1 MDKHLHKVIVLFRTE
16 SDRHAYSP
24 TISSFGIWSLEF
36 LFYAISTNKGWN
48 RCFDT
53 STLQIARRCD
63 CWSASETSLRSESN
77 RQLYSYIPSPLT
89 PRRPIQL
96 SNFLLLLYQKDVENH
111 PAFLLLLTLAVHPNP
126 TLDYDRMSVMSRML
140 PEDMWTSSHEI
151 AANIRALEELADM
164 IRRADSMP
172 VDDLEHTELEQARL
186 RSSTGAGYGQN
197 GPNQVLQPHT
207 TPGPAEALFDHDQET
222 SLPGPAYRVDGIE
235 YNGDD
240 DDDDRTSVASWISG
254 RVWIPSELGQN
265 DNHTYGLSA
274 GAGDSEEQRSSSQW
288 PASNTERDERLLRS
302 PSMPYSVAAE
312 YDTRSEQ
319 FTDSFEIE
327 REATHVNPDQ
337 NGRDST
343 FWPSLNMMLDER
355 PLLSLSSSSSSSSS
369 SVPCSDTVDSC
380 SEQFMNPEEQ
390 SQWRTPSRAREYNH
404 GDQPA
409 VPPWVFT
416 NAISG
421 GYRLPPLFMPFTDTV
436 HDSEEFDFDVISDAA
451 SVCSIGGGVW
461 MGD

>member
-16 SDRHAYSP
+16 SDRHGY
-24 TISSFGIWSLEF
+24 
-36 LFYAISTNKGWN
+36 
-48 RCFDT
+48 RVCFDT

-89 PRRPIQL
+89 PRQPIQVFD
-96 SNFLLLLYQKDVENH
+96 FLLLLYQDVQNH
-111 PAFLLLLTLAVHPNP
+111 PALLLLLTLAAHPNL
-126 TLDYDRMSVMSRML
+126 TLDYNRMSVMSRML
-140 PEDMWTSSHEI
+140 PEDMWTTSDEV
-151 AANIRALEELADM
+151 AVNIRALVQLAEM
-164 IRRADSMP
+164 IRGADSMT
-172 VDDLEHTELEQARL
+172 VDDLEHIELEQARVQSL
-186 RSSTGAGYGQN
+186 TGAGYGQN

-207 TPGPAEALFDHDQET
+207 TPGPAEPLFDHDRET
-222 SLPGPAYRVDGIE
+222 SHPGPAYRVDGTE
-235 YNGDD
+235 YNGDDD

-254 RVWIPSELGQN
+254 RVWIPSELEQN
-265 DNHTYGLSA
+265 DDHTYSLSA
-274 GAGDSEEQRSSSQW
+274 GAGDSDEDISSSQW
-288 PASNTERDERLLRS
+288 SASNTERDERLLRS

-337 NGRDST
+337 NGRDSA
-343 FWPSLNMMLDER
+343 FWPSLNMILDER
-355 PLLSLSSSSSSSSS
+355 PLSSLSSSSSSSS
-369 SVPCSDTVDSC
+369 SVPCSDTVESC

-409 VPPWVFT
+409 VPPWVIT
-416 NAISG
+416 SAISG

-436 HDSEEFDFDVISDAA
+436 HGSEEFDFDVISDAA